1 MNDPLNDCPLSPPP
15 VRFNIARYCLAAN
28 AAAMPDKTAL
38 IVDSGVGEDRRWS
51 YGEFDRA
58 VRRLAGGLGRLGLAP
73 GERLMIRMD
82 NDVPYILTFFAALA
96 AGLVPL
102 PSAAALTGEE
112 AEFLLTDSAAA
123 AVALS
128 DNLKLGS
135 GTPAHVQIVRT
146 EEIVEMARSA
156 VPVAYADTAAEDP
169 GFLIY
174 TSGTTSGTVGRPKG
188 VLHGHRTA
196 WGRRPMYKGWYGI
209 TGNDVILHAGAF
221 NWTYTLG
228 VGMIDPWANG
238 ATAVLYNGPP
248 DPAVWPELIARHG
261 VTIFATVP
269 SLYRRIL
276 KYGSL
281 RRERLA
287 SLRHGLTAGEPLPPD
302 VLEAWRAATATNL
315 YEALGMSEI
324 STYISTGPDMTIKPG
339 SPGKVQAGRRVVI
352 LPPQP
357 STDRADERGEA
368 SLQAADAPAEATADP
383 VSVETTGGWLE
394 QLRPLPAGEI
404 GLLAVHRS
412 DPGLMLGYWR
422 RPEEEAIVYRGEWF
436 CGGDLAHMD
445 ADGYVWFHGRNDDIL
460 NPMGYRLSPLEI
472 EGVLE
477 RHPMV
482 QEVAVSELAVSP
494 DVTILVAFVIAQ
506 EHGLHEQRD
515 EALILNWAREHLAA
529 YKVPR
534 KIVFVDHL
542 PRTRNGKLLRRDLPQ
557 WIGQLSGD

>member
-1 MNDPLNDCPLSPPP
+1 MPAVNRQTDTNPSSPPP
-15 VRFNIARYCLAAN
+15 ARFNIARYCLAAN
-28 AAAMPDKTAL
+28 AVAMPYKTAL
-38 IVDSGVGEDRRWS
+38 IVDSGRGEARRWT
-51 YGEFDRA
+51 YGDLDRA

-102 PSAAALTGEE
+102 PSSAALTGKE

-123 AVALS
+123 AVVLS
-128 DNLKLGS
+128 DDLKLG
-135 GTPAHVQIVRT
+135 GGIPRDVQIVRA

-174 TSGTTSGTVGRPKG
+174 TSGTVGRPKG
-188 VLHGHRTA
+188 VLHGHRSA
-196 WGRRPMYKGWYGI
+196 WGRRPMYQDWYGI
-209 TGNDVILHAGAF
+209 TGNDVVLHAGAF

-238 ATAVLYNGPP
+238 ATTVLYNGPP

-281 RRERLA
+281 DRERLA
-287 SLRHGLTAGEPLPPD
+287 TLRHGLTAGEPLPPD
-302 VLEAWRAATATNL
+302 VLEAWQAATATNL

-324 STYISTGPDMTIKPG
+324 STYISTGPGMKIKPG
-339 SPGKVQAGRRVVI
+339 SPGKVQAGRRIVI
-352 LPPQP
+352 LPPDP
-357 STDRADERGEA
+357 SGAGETPPP
-368 SLQAADAPAEATADP
+368 AADAPADAATAEI
-383 VSVETTGGWLE
+383 SVQTAAGRPERI
-394 QLRPLPAGEI
+394 RPLPTGEV

-422 RPEEEAIVYRGEWF
+422 RPEEEAIVWRGEWF
-436 CGGDLAHMD
+436 CGGDLAHID
-445 ADGYVWFHGRNDDIL
+445 ADGYVWFHGRDDDIL

-482 QEVAVSELAVSP
+482 QEVAVSELAVAP

-506 EHGLHEQRD
+506 EHVSDEPHD
-515 EALILNWAREHLAA
+515 EALILNWAREHLAT
-529 YKVPR
+529 YKMPR

-542 PRTRNGKLLRRDLPQ
+542 PRTHNGKLLRRELPRR
-557 WIGQLSGD
+557 IEQLPGG

>member
-1 MNDPLNDCPLSPPP
+1 MNSLTDSRPLPPP
-15 VRFNIARYCLAAN
+15 PARFNIARYCLAAN
-28 AAAMPDKTAL
+28 AAARPDKTAL
-38 IVDSGVGEDRRWS
+38 IVDSGGGEDTRWS
-51 YGEFDRA
+51 YGALDLA
-58 VRRLAGGLGRLGLAP
+58 VRRVAGGLGRLGLAP

-102 PSAAALTGEE
+102 PSSAALTAEE

-128 DNLKLGS
+128 EGLKLGA
-135 GTPAHVQIVRT
+135 GTPSHVQIVRT
-146 EEIVEMARSA
+146 EEIVEMATYA
-156 VPVAYADTAAEDP
+156 EPVTYADTAAEDP

-174 TSGTTSGTVGRPKG
+174 TSGTIGRPKG

-196 WGRRPMYKGWYGI
+196 WGRRPMYQSWYGI
-209 TGNDVILHAGAF
+209 TDSDVILHAGAF

-238 ATAVLYNGPP
+238 ATTVLYNGLP
-248 DPAVWPELIARHG
+248 DPAVWPELIARHR

-281 RRERLA
+281 GRAQLA
-287 SLRHGLTAGEPLPPD
+287 SLRHGLTAGEPLPPE
-302 VLEAWRAATATNL
+302 VLEGWRAATGTEL

-324 STYISTGPDMTIKPG
+324 STYVSTGPGMTIKPG
-339 SPGKVQAGRRVVI
+339 SPGKPQPGRRVVI
-352 LPPQP
+352 LPLAHAP
-357 STDRADERGEA
+357 DRLDEEA
-368 SLQAADAPAEATADP
+368 GTGPGQMADAPTTGGL
-383 VSVETTGGWLE
+383 SVETATAE
-394 QLRPLPAGEI
+394 PDQMRPLPPGEV

-436 CGGDLAHMD
+436 CGGDLAHFD
-445 ADGYVWFHGRNDDIL
+445 ADGYVWFHGRDDDIL

-482 QEVAVSELAVSP
+482 QEVAVSELVVAP
-494 DVTILVAFVIAQ
+494 DVNILVAFVIAQ
-506 EHGLHEQRD
+506 EHASDEPHD

-542 PRTRNGKLLRRDLPQ
+542 PRTRNGKLLRRELPQ
-557 WIGQLSGD
+557 RIEELSGD